1 MKLPTSIIAGLA
13 AAGIML
19 SGAAA
24 FAQPVFP
31 AYYPNGTNLF
41 QPSPT
46 FSFNI
51 TDASATITNVTVQ
64 LVGTPMGGTGGS
76 PALQLLGPSSG
87 LNVVGLPG
95 SAVSASCPLKTNLTY
110 AVTITA
116 TDGNGISR
124 TTNVSFTTIVPA
136 YIWEA
141 EDWDYTNGLYI
152 DNPQTN
158 RYAGLTGV
166 QGVDFNDNGTGQ
178 GANYRPSG
186 PNGLGNENCN
196 DTRRLLHLGLQDYD
210 VGWNNGGYWGNYTRH
225 YPVGTYFV
233 FMRGASTSQQQRNA
247 NLTVAGGNGVLTGSG
262 TLAFRVPLTGG
273 NQIYGFGPLL
283 DANSQAVTFTSD
295 GSASTLRS
303 TVNQGNF
310 NANFYMLMPT
320 NIADIPQG
328 SITITNI
335 YPDGIYQMEATNQFV
350 FTISSAVG
358 IDPNSVILQVT
369 STNLLGTVGSVKLVG
384 TANGLTISGDPSTS
398 LNGSMLL
405 ATNTVYK
412 IYIQATDS
420 NGVPTSTTVNF
431 DTVNP
436 NYYTWEGEDGNYH
449 NGQYI
454 DNPQT
459 NAYYDYSVVGGTGA
473 FDCTVNVDAFYNGG
487 GGHADNRLG
496 GLATEGA
503 SDQRRPQFQVVDPR
517 TGVNY
522 RDFDLGNSSGNSW
535 ANYTRTF
542 PAGIYNIYLRGGNG
556 GSANSDSYSIGVVTG
571 DPTSLLQT
579 NNIIGRFAAP
589 ATAGWQSYVWAPL
602 KINGVAVQWTA
613 TGSPTTLRLTTD
625 SGSFN
630 ASYMMLVPADTNVI
644 LAPFIGSFQP
654 DGTTMFQVSSALS
667 FVAHSQ
673 VGVNAGN
680 IQLTLNGTA
689 INGLI
694 TSGSSNLLNVSYPV
708 QTNKYYTA
716 VITITDSHGTSISTN
731 VFDTFDINT
740 TYTWEAEDYDYTDP
754 GTLIAGQF
762 IDNSPPL
769 PSAPSVDIYQNLPAT
784 EGIDEKDDAHTGSG
798 YRPVTGAGAGAF
810 GLNIGGLEFETA
822 GDVPRAQY
830 TSGTVDYNIGFNDG
844 GNWANYTR
852 NYPAGTYNVYMRCAS
867 PNGNASEAS
876 FARVT
881 GGWGTTNQTTTVL
894 GNFAATRT
902 GNYHIFNWAPV
913 MANGGLYQLVLTNS
927 TTNTFRITVTG
938 GGYNNSFYALVLADP
953 NIPTISG
960 LYPNGAYKFQGSST
974 LSFTAASP
982 AGISSSSGISVLL
995 TGTNLLGQTFT
1006 TNITTANGL
1015 NVSGPSTNLN
1025 VSLNLP
1031 VSGTYSAVITVTALS
1046 GAQTISRPTFDNL
1059 NPTMTFEAEDWN
1071 YTDTNSGI
1079 AGLFFNNPQ
1088 TNAYAGRASTAGID
1102 YTNANVTQGSGTYRP
1117 FGMAT
1122 EGASDNNPQRLQ
1134 YLGGQQDYD
1143 VGFAV
1148 SGNWGNYTRTFP
1160 TGVYNIYLRGAD
1172 GNASQTDAASM
1183 SLVTSAATN
1192 SNQTTLKLGTFSV
1205 PGTGA
1210 WQTYGNVPL
1219 IDSDGNH
1226 AEFVGGGEQTLRVTT
1241 DNGNFNAN
1249 YYFLVPEDTTLTPLP
1264 PHLSASLSGPNIVV
1278 TFLSRTNITYKL
1290 QFKTNLTDPA
1300 WAPVSTN
1307 SGTATWMSIT
1317 NGMNGGS
1324 GFYSLKP

>member
-76 PALQLLGPSSG
+76 PALQLLEPSSG

-136 YIWEA
+136 YTWEA
-141 EDWDYTNGLYI
+141 EDWDYTNGLYF

-158 RYAGLTGV
+158 LYAGLSGV
-166 QGVDFNDNGTGQ
+166 SGTDYNDPGTGQ
-178 GANYRPSG
+178 GAAYRPSG
-186 PNGLGNENCN
+186 PNGLATENCS
-196 DTRRLLHLGLQDYD
+196 DTRRLTHLGLQDYD

-225 YPVGTYFV
+225 YPAGTYFV

-247 NLTVAGGNGVLTGSG
+247 DLTVVGGNDVLTGTGG
-262 TLAFRVPLTGG
+262 TIAFRVPLTGN
-273 NQIYGFGPLL
+273 NQIWAFGPLL
-283 DANSQAVTFTSD
+283 DAQSKLVPFTSD
-295 GSASTLRS
+295 GTASTLRS
-303 TVNQGNF
+303 TVDQGNF

-335 YPDGIYQMEATNQFV
+335 YPNGTNQMEETNQFV

-358 IDPNSVILQVT
+358 INPNSVILQVT
-369 STNLLGTVGSVKLVG
+369 STNLLGTVGSVKLVS

-405 ATNTVYK
+405 ATDTVYK
-412 IYIQATDS
+412 IYILATDS

-449 NGQYI
+449 NGQYF

-473 FDCTVNVDAFYNGG
+473 FDCTVNVDAYYNGG
-487 GGHADNRLG
+487 GGHADGRLG
-496 GLATEGA
+496 GLATEGCG
-503 SDQRRPQFQVVDPR
+503 DLKRPQFQVVDPR

-522 RDFDLGNSSGNSW
+522 RDFDLGNSSGTSW

-571 DPTSLLQT
+571 DPKTLLQT

-589 ATAGWQSYVWAPL
+589 ATGGWQSYVWAPL
-602 KINGVAVQWTA
+602 KINGVAVQWTV

-654 DGTTMFQVSSALS
+654 DGTHMFQVSSALS

-673 VGVNAGN
+673 VGVTAGN

-694 TSGSSNLLNVSYPV
+694 TSGSPNLLNVSYPV
-708 QTNKYYTA
+708 QTNISYTA
-716 VITITDSHGTSISTN
+716 VITITDSHGTSSSTN
-731 VFDTFDINT
+731 KFDTFDINT
-740 TYTWEAEDYDYTDP
+740 TYTWEVEDYDYTDP

-762 IDNSPPL
+762 IDNNPPL
-769 PSAPSVDIYQNLPAT
+769 PSLPSVDTYSGLGAT

-798 YRPVTGAGAGAF
+798 YRPVTGVGAGAF

-822 GDVPRAQY
+822 GDVSRAQY

-876 FARVT
+876 FAHVT

-894 GNFAATRT
+894 GNFAATAS
-902 GNYHIFNWAPV
+902 GGYHTFNWAPL
-913 MANGGLYQLVLTNS
+913 MASGSLYQLVLTNT
-927 TTNTFRITVTG
+927 TTNTFRVTVTG
-938 GGYNNSFYALVLADP
+938 GGYNNNFYALVLADP

-960 LYPNGAYKFQGSST
+960 LYPNGTYEFQSSST
-974 LSFTAASP
+974 FSFTAASP
-982 AGISSSSGISVLL
+982 AGINGSGISVLL

-1031 VSGTYSAVITVTALS
+1031 VSGTYSAVITITALS

-1088 TNAYAGRASTAGID
+1088 TNAYAGLGSTAGID
-1102 YTNANVTQGSGTYRP
+1102 YTNVAVSGGNGTYRP
-1117 FGMAT
+1117 KGLAT
-1122 EGASDNNPQRLQ
+1122 ENCSDVPRQAYATGLQ
-1134 YLGGQQDYD
+1134 NYD
-1143 VGFAV
+1143 VGNTV

-1160 TGVYNIYLRGAD
+1160 TGVYNIYMRGAD

-1205 PGTGA
+1205 PSINA
-1210 WQTYGNVPL
+1210 NWQAYGNVPL

-1226 AEFVGGGEQTLRVTT
+1226 AEFVGGGQQTLRVTT
-1241 DNGNFNAN
+1241 DNGNYNPN

-1264 PHLSASLSGPNIVV
+1264 PHLSASFSGPNIVV
-1278 TFLSRTNITYKL
+1278 TFLSRTNVAYKL

-1300 WAPVSTN
+1300 WTPVSTN

-1317 NGMNGGS
+1317 NGMNGAS

>member
-116 TDGNGISR
+116 TDGNGIST

-136 YIWEA
+136 FTWEA
-141 EDWDYTNGLYI
+141 EDWDYTNGLYF

-158 RYAGLTGV
+158 LYAGLSGV
-166 QGVDFNDNGTGQ
+166 SGTDYNDAGTGQ
-178 GANYRPSG
+178 GAAYRPSG
-186 PNGLGNENCN
+186 PNGLGNENCG
-196 DTRRLLHLGLQDYD
+196 DTLRLTHLGKQDYD

-225 YPVGTYFV
+225 YPAGTYFV
-233 FMRGASTSQQQRNA
+233 YIRASSNSQQTRNA
-247 NLTVAGGNGVLTGSG
+247 DLTVVGGNGVLTGTGG
-262 TLAFRVPLTGG
+262 TIAFRVPLTGN

-283 DANSQAVTFTSD
+283 DAQGKLVTFTSD
-295 GSASTLRS
+295 GTASTLRS
-303 TVNQGNF
+303 TVDQGNL

-335 YPDGIYQMEATNQFV
+335 YPDGIYQMEETNQFV

-358 IDPNSVILQVT
+358 IEPNSVILQVT
-369 STNLLGTVGSVKLVG
+369 SSNLLGTVGSVKLLSTV
-384 TANGLTISGDPSTS
+384 NGLTLSGDPSTS

-405 ATNTVYK
+405 NTNTVYK

-436 NYYTWEGEDGNYH
+436 TYYTWEAEDGNYH

-459 NAYYDYSVVGGTGA
+459 NAYYDYSVAGGTGA
-473 FDCTVNVDAFYNGG
+473 FDCTAGVDAFYNGG

-503 SDQRRPQFQVVDPR
+503 GDLKRPQFQVVDPR

-522 RDFDLGNSSGNSW
+522 KDFDCGNSSGNSW

-542 PAGIYNIYLRGGNG
+542 PAGVYNIYLRGANG
-556 GSANSDSYSIGVVTG
+556 GGANSDSFSLGVVSG
-571 DPTSLLQT
+571 DPTTTAQV
-579 NNIIGRFAAP
+579 NNIMGHFTGP
-589 ATAGWQSYVWAPL
+589 ATGGWQTYGWVPL
-602 KINGVAVQWTA
+602 KNSIGAAIQWHSSGA
-613 TGSPTTLRLTTD
+613 PTTLRVFTDGGSVNMNYFMLAPADLTIHNAPYISAFQP
-625 SGSFN
+625 SGSAMFN
-630 ASYMMLVPADTNVI
+630 ITSN
-644 LAPFIGSFQP
+644 
-654 DGTTMFQVSSALS
+654 LS
-667 FVAHSQ
+667 FIVNSQ
-673 VGVNAGN
+673 VGVTATN
-680 IQLTLNGTA
+680 IILNLNGTV
-689 INGLI
+689 IPGLI
-694 TSGSSNLLNVSYPV
+694 TSGSPNLLNVSYPV
-708 QTNKYYTA
+708 KTNYVYTA
-716 VITITDSHGTSISTN
+716 IVTITDSYGTSTTTN
-731 VFDTFDINT
+731 VFDTFDITT
-740 TYTWEAEDYDYTDP
+740 TYTWETEDYDYTS
-754 GTLIAGQF
+754 GGIAGQF

-769 PSAPSVDIYQNLPAT
+769 PSLPSVDTYAGLAAT

-798 YRPVTGAGAGAF
+798 YRPVTGVGGGAF

-830 TSGTVDYNIGFNDG
+830 TSGKVDYNIGFNDG

-852 NYPAGTYNVYMRCAS
+852 TYPAGVYNVYMRCAS

-876 FARVT
+876 FAQVT

-894 GNFAATRT
+894 GTFAATRT
-902 GNYHIFNWAPV
+902 GGYHTFNWAPV
-913 MANGGLYQLVLTNS
+913 MASGSLYSMVLTNA

-953 NIPTISG
+953 TIPTISG
-960 LYPNGAYKFQGSST
+960 LTPNGAYQFQGSST
-974 LSFTAASP
+974 LSFTTASP

-1006 TNITTANGL
+1006 TNLTAANGL
-1015 NVSGPSTNLN
+1015 TITGPSTSLH

-1031 VSGTYSAVITVTALS
+1031 VSGTYSAVITITALS
-1046 GAQTISRPTFDNL
+1046 GAQTISRPTFDTL

-1079 AGLFFNNPQ
+1079 AGLFINNPQ
-1088 TNAYAGRASTAGID
+1088 TNAYAGLGSTAGID
-1102 YTNANVTQGSGTYRP
+1102 YTNVAVSGGNGTYRP
-1117 FGMAT
+1117 KGLAT
-1122 EGASDNNPQRLQ
+1122 ENCSDVPRQAYATGLQ
-1134 YLGGQQDYD
+1134 NYD
-1143 VGFAV
+1143 VGNTV

-1160 TGVYNIYLRGAD
+1160 AGVYNIYMRGAD

-1205 PGTGA
+1205 PSIGA
-1210 WQTYGNVPL
+1210 NWQAYGNVPL

-1226 AEFVGGGEQTLRVTT
+1226 AEFVGGGQQTLRVTT
-1241 DNGNFNAN
+1241 DNGNYNPN

-1300 WAPVSTN
+1300 WTPVSTN